1 LNELEKKKLSVALQ
15 IRTYVGLQIDNEVSK
30 AEKLAN
36 THLNNHWPKNFKSG
50 ESPNGLLQMIR
61 HWYWKS
67 IEAPRR
73 ANISMKT
80 YFSRKSR
87 SELIATRKSN
97 AVTDSEKKE
106 KQNEFE
112 LGLPFQL
119 DWYPPQW
126 LVWFAY
132 GPPNCNSR
140 PEFRSLIMAHLTKTK
155 SQPRQSDAE
164 EILRQLGAA
173 SKVVRHTHK
182 NKSANVNDQE
192 QLSINTA
199 DDHIDRA
206 IKGMENTIMLL
217 EKMTADDVDEDEN
230 SEKYK
235 EYWENRKQLRVAHK
249 ELLKLYVTFYYYF

>member
-1 LNELEKKKLSVALQ
+1 
-15 IRTYVGLQIDNEVSK
+15 
-30 AEKLAN
+30 
-36 THLNNHWPKNFKSG
+36 
-50 ESPNGLLQMIR
+50 MIR

-67 IEAPRR
+67 VEAPRR

-80 YFSRKSR
+80 YFSRKSK
-87 SELIATRKSN
+87 SELVATGKAN
-97 AVTDSEKKE
+97 AVTDLEKKE

-140 PEFRSLIMAHLTKTK
+140 PEFRTLIMAHLTKTK

-182 NKSANVNDQE
+182 SKSSNVNDQD
-192 QLSINTA
+192 QLTINTVEPTVHNINLIQKNHSVSA
-199 DDHIDRA
+199 NDHIDRA
-206 IKGMENTIMLL
+206 IKGMENTIYLL
-217 EKMTADDVDEDEN
+217 EKMTADDVNEDEDPE
-230 SEKYK
+230 EYK
-235 EYWENRKQLRVAHK
+235 EYCENRKQLRLAQK
-249 ELLKLYVTFYYYF
+249 ELLKLYVTFFYF